1 MIALHALWD
10 QRSTCLRLWAET
22 TPGES
27 VKPKRRRKRAAGATT
42 ANSQPA
48 AQSHPFAAAAN
59 LLAECAGEVFGSV
72 AVAEAVIEPIQLAL
86 PSTDAAPVPS
96 PELLLFSDDTPT
108 RLAPWEAVSLALPP
122 EAALNALLDL
132 PPQPPLGVNYGAAL
146 RFWAQVAGF
155 AYELVLGQR
164 FAPAL
169 QKGAGENTW
178 RAGWSIVLS
187 ENDTERVKAL
197 ARAMPPIC
205 RALDA
210 TTQPVQLILAGINT
224 LIDTFVR
231 GSTVSQRRS
240 ILPAAIATAIEGPAR
255 LWLDALISKDGVIK
269 SAPNLKAAEYANQ
282 LREWLAQIR
291 AEANA
296 PFRTC
301 FRLEE
306 PVVDDPESSDPA
318 ADAPA
323 RPREKSSQKT
333 RPKAASPPWRV
344 SFHLQAN
351 EDRSLLVPAEEV
363 WRERGDALTYL
374 KHTFENPQEHLLA
387 DLGRAARVFPRLDD
401 SLRTARPIELPLAT
415 DQAYAFLRESA
426 PLLEQSGFGVLL
438 PQWWNKPAVKV
449 GVKLKVKGN
458 AQTPSGLMGMNAIIQ
473 YDWEVALGDQS
484 MTLQEFEQLASLKMP
499 LVNVRGQW
507 VELKPEDIERA
518 VAFFQKRHGGEMT
531 LGEAVRL
538 GLGQEKS
545 ETGLSINGLE
555 AEGWMRETLDR
566 LKDSAKIPTMEQ
578 PPDFNG
584 LLRPYQLRGLAWL
597 TFLRGLGM
605 GACLADDMGL
615 GKTPQTLAYL
625 LAHRSKTKKASPVLL
640 ICPMSIVGNWQRE
653 ASKFA
658 PSLRVMVHHGAD
670 RLTGAGFTREAKKH
684 DLVISTYALA
694 QRDEE
699 RFGAVEW
706 DTLILDEAQN
716 IKNVE
721 TKQTQAIRRIKADHR
736 VALTGTPVE
745 NRLSEL
751 WSIVDFLNTGYLGKA
766 GDFRT
771 RFATPIER
779 YHDAERSESLR
790 RLTQPFIL
798 RRLKTDKS
806 IITDL
811 PDKQEMKV
819 LCNLTREQATLYEA
833 VVKEM
838 LRKIEEAEGI
848 ERRGLVL
855 ATLLRLK
862 QVCNHPAHYL
872 ADGSSLPSRSGKLDR
887 IEEML
892 EEALSVGDK
901 ALVFSQFSEMGGLL
915 QAYLQQRF
923 GQEVLFLHG
932 GVPKKQR
939 DVMVQRFQDESRA
952 APIFILSLK
961 AGGVGLNLTAANHV
975 FHFDRWWN
983 PAVENQA
990 TDRAFRIGQRKN
1002 VQVHKFVCV
1011 GTLEER
1017 IDQMIE
1023 QKKQLAESIV
1033 GAGEAW
1039 LTELSTDQLRD
1050 LFTLGQEAVAD

>member
-1 MIALHALWD
+1 MLCMIALHALWD
-10 QRSTCLRLWAET
+10 QRTAHLRLWAET
-22 TPGES
+22 TPGEAI
-27 VKPKRRRKRAAGATT
+27 KPRRGRKRADA
-42 ANSQPA
+42 P
-48 AQSHPFAAAAN
+48 AQSHPFAAAGNA
-59 LLAECAGEVFGSV
+59 LAECAGEVFGSV
-72 AVAEAVIEPIQLAL
+72 AVAEAAIEPIIVSL
-86 PSTDAAPVPS
+86 PSTDTSPLPS
-96 PELLLFSDDTPT
+96 PELLCFPAVPPT
-108 RLAPWEAVSLALPP
+108 RLSQWEVATMALPP
-122 EAALNALLDL
+122 DAALSALLDL
-132 PPQPPLGVNYGAAL
+132 PAQPPVSVNYGATL
-146 RFWAQVAGF
+146 RFWSQVAGF

-169 QKGAGENTW
+169 QKAATDGAL
-178 RAGWSIVLS
+178 RAAWAAALS
-187 ENDTERVKAL
+187 DDDTERLKAL
-197 ARAMPPIC
+197 ARAMPPAC
-205 RALDA
+205 RAHDPVA
-210 TTQPVQLILAGINT
+210 QPAQLIQDCINT
-224 LIDTFVR
+224 LIDAFVR
-231 GSTVSQRRS
+231 ASALSQRRS
-240 ILPAAIATAIEGPAR
+240 IVPVALATAIDGPAK
-255 LWLDALISKDGVIK
+255 LWLDGLLSKDGLIK
-269 SAPNLKAAEYANQ
+269 TGAKTAEFVTQ
-282 LREWLAQIR
+282 LREWLRQIR
-291 AEANA
+291 SEPNA

-306 PVVDDPESSDPA
+306 PVVAEEGSQASMK
-318 ADAPA
+318 DA
-323 RPREKSSQKT
+323 
-333 RPKAASPPWRV
+333 WRV

-351 EDRSLLVPAEEV
+351 EDRSLLVPAEQV
-363 WRERGDALTYL
+363 WRARGDALTFL
-374 KHTFENPQEHLLA
+374 RHKFENPQERLLA
-387 DLGRAARVFPRLDD
+387 DLGKAARVFPRIDE
-401 SLRTARPIELPLAT
+401 SLRSARPIELQLAT

-438 PQWWNKPAVKV
+438 PHWWTKPAVKV
-449 GVKLKVKGN
+449 GVKLKVKGG
-458 AQTPSGLMGMNAIIQ
+458 AQTSSGLMGMNAIVE

-484 MTLQEFEQLASLKMP
+484 MSLKEFEQLAQLKMP

-507 VELKPEDIERA
+507 VELKPEEIEKA
-518 VAFFQKRHGGEMT
+518 VAFFKKRHGGEMT

-538 GLGQEKS
+538 GLGHEKS
-545 ETGLSINGLE
+545 ETGMVINGVE
-555 AEGWMRETLDR
+555 AEGWVRDALER
-566 LKDSAKIPTMEQ
+566 LKDSARIPNVTQ
-578 PPDFNG
+578 PASFNG
-584 LLRPYQLRGLAWL
+584 ELRPYQLRGLAWL

-625 LAHRSKTKKASPVLL
+625 LAHRENITAKKTAPVLL

-653 ASKFA
+653 AQKFA
-658 PSLRVMVHHGAD
+658 PTLQVMVHHGAE
-670 RLTGAGFTREAKKH
+670 RLTGAGFAREAKRH
-684 DLVISTYALA
+684 DLVITTYALA

-699 RFGAVEW
+699 RLSAVDW

-721 TKQTQAIRRIKADHR
+721 TKQTQAIRRLKASHR
-736 VALTGTPVE
+736 IALTGTPVE

-766 GDFRT
+766 ADFRS
-771 RFATPIER
+771 RFATPIEQ
-779 YHDAERSESLR
+779 YHDADRSDTLR

-798 RRLKTDKS
+798 RRLKSDKS

-819 LCNLTREQATLYEA
+819 LCNLTREQATLYKA

-872 ADGSSLPSRSGKLDR
+872 GDGSPLPDRSGKLDR
-887 IEEML
+887 LEEML

-901 ALVFSQFSEMGGLL
+901 ALVFTQFSEMGGRL
-915 QAYLQQRF
+915 QTHLQQRF
-923 GQEVLFLHG
+923 GQEVLFLYG

-939 DVMVQRFQDESRA
+939 DVMVQRFQDEPHA
-952 APIFILSLK
+952 APIFVLSLK

-1050 LFTLGQEAVAD
+1050 LFTLGHEAVGD